1 MLVTPKNENDPDR
14 GEPEMARLHRRS
26 FLRLAGAAGAG
37 SALGVSAPAIV
48 RAATAVKMT
57 LPWLPL
63 GTFSY
68 AFVAKKMGFWEKHG
82 LDVTIDRGFG
92 SGKVCVPVDQGQYD
106 FGILDLAVMMNCA
119 GRGLDLVAVA
129 GIWPRSPVGIFSLK
143 EYGINKPK
151 DLEGQTV
158 AFDVGSGDFQLWP
171 AFVKAT
177 GIDDS
182 KVNKVTMDAAA
193 LIKVLVEKQV
203 KAEGN
208 FFGSIAPSL
217 WAQGLEINS
226 ILYED
231 YGIKMLSNVVACKRG
246 TIEKR
251 PELCQ
256 GFVEGLMEGLKYV
269 YLNPE
274 KSVQLHLD
282 SVKEFQGGSI
292 ANQKVIE
299 YGQAVSTALGTV
311 PAFKKDGLGY
321 MEPALVEQ
329 TARTV
334 ETYMGVKN
342 LPKTDTMFTN
352 KFVGSARLT
361 DAEWKSVDERSAK
374 YLPKGHLGGALARCV
389 STDDSALSRVLAEQ
403 RARNEYAGPGIC
415 LRPRTKVRSPPRAA
429 PR

>member
-1 MLVTPKNENDPDR
+1 
-14 GEPEMARLHRRS
+14 MARLHRRS

-37 SALGVSAPAIV
+37 SVLGVSAPAIV
-48 RAATAVKMT
+48 RAATPVKMT

-68 AFVAKKMGFWEKHG
+68 AFVAKKMGFWEKRG

-143 EYGINKPK
+143 EYSINKPK

-231 YGIKMLSNVVACKRG
+231 YGIKMLSNVVACKRA
-246 TIEKR
+246 R
-251 PELCQ
+251 S
-256 GFVEGLMEGLKYV
+256 
-269 YLNPE
+269 
-274 KSVQLHLD
+274 KSVLSFARD
-282 SVKEFQGGSI
+282 SS
-292 ANQKVIE
+292 KVSWT
-299 YGQAVSTALGTV
+299 ASNTST
-311 PAFKKDGLGY
+311 
-321 MEPALVEQ
+321 
-329 TARTV
+329 
-334 ETYMGVKN
+334 
-342 LPKTDTMFTN
+342 
-352 KFVGSARLT
+352 
-361 DAEWKSVDERSAK
+361 
-374 YLPKGHLGGALARCV
+374 
-389 STDDSALSRVLAEQ
+389 
-403 RARNEYAGPGIC
+403 
-415 LRPRTKVRSPPRAA
+415 
-429 PR
+429 

>member
-1 MLVTPKNENDPDR
+1 MQQAADGTQAGCSRLRKCKRPSR
-14 GEPEMARLHRRS
+14 GEPEMSRLHRRS
-26 FLRLAGAAGAG
+26 FLVLAGAAGAG
-37 SALGVSAPAIV
+37 SALAVSSPAIV
-48 RAATAVKMT
+48 RAATPVKMT

-68 AFVAKKMGFWEKHG
+68 AFVAKKMGFWEKRG

-143 EYGINKPK
+143 EYSINKPK

-231 YGIKMLSNVVACKRG
+231 YGIKMLSNVVACKRS

-256 GFVEGLMEGLKYV
+256 GFVEGLMDGLKYV

-274 KSVQLHLD
+274 KSVQIHLE
-282 SVKEFQGGSI
+282 SVKEFQGGSV

-311 PAFKKDGLGY
+311 AAFKNNGLGY

-361 DAEWKSVDERSAK
+361 DAEWKSIEERSAK
-374 YLPKGHLGGALARCV
+374 YLPKGA
-389 STDDSALSRVLAEQ
+389 
-403 RARNEYAGPGIC
+403 
-415 LRPRTKVRSPPRAA
+415 
-429 PR
+429 

>member
-1 MLVTPKNENDPDR
+1 MS
-14 GEPEMARLHRRS
+14 RLHRRS
-26 FLRLAGAAGAG
+26 FLVLAGAAGAG
-37 SALGVSAPAIV
+37 SALAVSSPAIV
-48 RAATAVKMT
+48 RAATPVKMT

-68 AFVAKKMGFWEKHG
+68 AFVAKKMGFWEKRG

-143 EYGINKPK
+143 EYSINKPK

-231 YGIKMLSNVVACKRG
+231 YGIKMLSNVVACKRS

-256 GFVEGLMEGLKYV
+256 GFVEGLMDGLKYV

-274 KSVQLHLD
+274 KSVQIHLE
-282 SVKEFQGGSI
+282 SVKEFQGGSV
-292 ANQKVIE
+292 ANQKGVRPSGQHGIGYSACVQE
-299 YGQAVSTALGTV
+299 QRPGLHGTRAGGADRPHRRDLYGS
-311 PAFKKDGLGY
+311 K
-321 MEPALVEQ
+321 EPAQDRYDVHEQ
-329 TARTV
+329 
-334 ETYMGVKN
+334 
-342 LPKTDTMFTN
+342 
-352 KFVGSARLT
+352 
-361 DAEWKSVDERSAK
+361 
-374 YLPKGHLGGALARCV
+374 
-389 STDDSALSRVLAEQ
+389 
-403 RARNEYAGPGIC
+403 
-415 LRPRTKVRSPPRAA
+415 VRGFSPAHR
-429 PR
+429 RGMEKH

>member
-1 MLVTPKNENDPDR
+1 MK
-14 GEPEMARLHRRS
+14 LHRRS
-26 FLRLAGAAGAG
+26 FLRLVSTAGTAAASAG
-37 SALGVSAPAIV
+37 LGLAGPAIV
-48 RAATAVKMT
+48 RAATPVKMT

-68 AFVAKKMGFWEKHG
+68 AFVAKKMGFWDKRG

-92 SGKVCVPVDQGQYD
+92 SGRVCVPVDQGQYD

-119 GRGLDLVAVA
+119 ARGLDLVAVA

-143 EYGINKPK
+143 EYGITKPQ

-171 AFVKAT
+171 AFINAT
-177 GIDDS
+177 GIDDK

-193 LIKVLVEKQV
+193 LIKALVEKQV

-231 YGIKMLSNVVACKRG
+231 YGVKMFSNVVACKRA
-246 TIEKR
+246 TIEKK
-251 PELCQ
+251 PDLCEA
-256 GFVEGLMEGLKYV
+256 FVGGLMDGLKYV

-274 KSVQLHLD
+274 KSVAMHLE
-282 SVKEFQGGSI
+282 SVKEFQGGSV

-299 YGQAVSTALGTV
+299 YGQAVSTALGVV
-311 PAFKKDGLGY
+311 PAVRQHGLGY
-321 MEPALVEQ
+321 MDPDLVAT
-329 TARTV
+329 TAKTV
-334 ETYMGVKN
+334 ETYMGAKN
-342 LPKTDTMFTN
+342 VPATQTLFTN
-352 KFVGSARLT
+352 KFVGAVKLT
-361 DAEWKSVDERSAK
+361 EPEWAEVEKRSEK
-374 YLPKGHLGGALARCV
+374 FLPR
-389 STDDSALSRVLAEQ
+389 
-403 RARNEYAGPGIC
+403 
-415 LRPRTKVRSPPRAA
+415 RSS
-429 PR
+429 